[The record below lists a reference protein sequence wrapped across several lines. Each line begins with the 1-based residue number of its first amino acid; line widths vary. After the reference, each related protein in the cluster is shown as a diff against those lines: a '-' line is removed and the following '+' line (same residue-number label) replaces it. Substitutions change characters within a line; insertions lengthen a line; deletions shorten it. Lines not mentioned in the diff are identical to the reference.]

1 MRHSILGRTGLS
13 IGRMGLGG
21 LWLTAD
27 QADADSVVRRAMES
41 GVDYVD
47 TAPSYGDSERVIGT
61 ALAGVDRPVVI
72 STKLGGRP
80 SPFDPRSVG
89 KLIESARTSLRLLGR
104 DRIDILM
111 IHEPD
116 RAEQYDWWTDATYD
130 GPVWE
135 AIEILRQEG
144 VVGFVG
150 IGGTTTTELARLCE
164 SGRFDVVLTA
174 FNFSLLWREAAIEV
188 IPAARAAGMG
198 VVSGSPLQGGAL
210 AVRRDAALNG
220 GAPGLNKPRREQMLA
235 LYRLCDESGID
246 LASMAMRFALHASE
260 VDVVLTGV
268 RTAGELD
275 FNLRALDAGPLPSDV
290 SSALD
295 EIAARVPFRPT
306 LEPFSLPFDDK
317 PVRQREFA

>member
-174 FNFSLLWREAAIEV
+174 FNFSQFDPLVGSHVERN
-188 IPAARAAGMG
+188 AG
-198 VVSGSPLQGGAL
+198 
-210 AVRRDAALNG
+210 RR
-220 GAPGLNKPRREQMLA
+220 RRE
-235 LYRLCDESGID
+235 
-246 LASMAMRFALHASE
+246 SE
-260 VDVVLTGV
+260 
-268 RTAGELD
+268 
-275 FNLRALDAGPLPSDV
+275 
-290 SSALD
+290 
-295 EIAARVPFRPT
+295 
-306 LEPFSLPFDDK
+306 
-317 PVRQREFA
+317 